1 MWKSV
6 ERPSV
11 EAVALLGDA
20 RELAARLGS
29 PAGLEALAPAPVFLA
44 TGVSDLAGL
53 RSFLRD
59 YQTRVLAPV
68 ELPAIQRAFVH
79 ASRYELRELIA
90 LDQELAQTPSLQA
103 FAAASQAVG
112 RAQVR
117 RLRPLRDQRLARR
130 YLQAVERGQAHG
142 WHTLVY
148 GVILSLF
155 SLPLRQGLLNYGRQ
169 TMHSFISSAARPL
182 ELSEVDC
189 RVLLEEITAD
199 LPREV
204 ERALA
209 DSARSRLLA
218 L

>member
-11 EAVALLGDA
+11 EAVTLRGDA
-20 RELAARLGS
+20 RELAAQLGS
-29 PAGLEALAPAPVFLA
+29 PAGLGELAPAPVLLA
-44 TGVSDLAGL
+44 AGVSDLAGL
-53 RSFLRD
+53 QRFLRD
-59 YQTRVLAPV
+59 YRTRVLAPV

-90 LDQELAQTPSLQA
+90 LDQELAQTPGRQA

-112 RAQVR
+112 RAQLR

-148 GVILSLF
+148 GLILSLF
-155 SLPLRQGLLNYGRQ
+155 SLPLRQGLENYGRQ
-169 TMHSFISSAARPL
+169 TMHSFIGSAARPL

-199 LPREV
+199 LPQEV
-204 ERALA
+204 ERALG
-209 DSARSRLLA
+209 DSALPRLLA